1 MRFTLRACLAAM
13 ALPLLCGCNDLPNY
27 CQGCHIDA
35 YNWTV
40 ASYGQ
45 EPARVAK
52 TTTSHS
58 ACCGKSAYYE
68 YDYTDYYAF
77 VESSWI
83 DGGLAY
89 MWVEVENR
97 GGEEGEFEQ
106 FKQEATEA
114 QLSGYS
120 SFPPFVDLS
129 GLNGRYEFEGYVPP
143 KKIRVEDGGSTLH
156 IFASFST
163 GSFKASYIPDR
174 PSLPYDDSSSAN
186 IEVYD
191 VRLDGFSFYSCGLN
205 LAFSCAS
212 LLAGN

>member
-1 MRFTLRACLAAM
+1 M
-13 ALPLLCGCNDLPNY
+13 ALPLLCGCNDWPNY
-27 CQGCHIDA
+27 CQGCRIDA

-68 YDYTDYYAF
+68 YDHTDYYAF

-120 SFPPFVDLS
+120 SFPRLS
-129 GLNGRYEFEGYVPP
+129 IYP
-143 KKIRVEDGGSTLH
+143 
-156 IFASFST
+156 A
-163 GSFKASYIPDR
+163 
-174 PSLPYDDSSSAN
+174 
-186 IEVYD
+186 
-191 VRLDGFSFYSCGLN
+191 
-205 LAFSCAS
+205 
-212 LLAGN
+212 